1 MDSERGNRRRVC
13 RKSYSIDPPSP
24 APSRTPKTILDTP
37 RRARLLADARHTAGK
52 LPRTELFKIHNIAKR
67 TGYRILKEGTA
78 RRSDR
83 IHNRGRKQV
92 LAPYEC
98 EAIEAVEDSNFG
110 FASSSHFKVA
120 KTIGLANGSERAIQR
135 NMKNFGVGTYMAA
148 QKKLLLSSHIET
160 RCIWGFERRYWHLDQ
175 FKKYRWC
182 DESHFATCLQRQA
195 RIHRRAGNEARNA
208 LAKTQFKLK
217 RQNQSIHVYDVI
229 GYDFKGQLHFYTGS
243 GIEGRL
249 IQNDYMIILEQIVAS
264 EWDKDCVLIEDNDG
278 SHGTK
283 GKAFNKVKALKAHL
297 GIQWEM
303 NPPNSPDLNPI
314 ETIWRI
320 IKQRLKSRGVIFEEA
335 VLRRAIQEEWDK
347 ITLDEI
353 NKAISTMPDRVAVL
367 NERNGRPIPY

>member
-1 MDSERGNRRRVC
+1 M
-13 RKSYSIDPPSP
+13 
-24 APSRTPKTILDTP
+24 
-37 RRARLLADARHTAGK
+37 
-52 LPRTELFKIHNIAKR
+52 
-67 TGYRILKEGTA
+67 
-78 RRSDR
+78 
-83 IHNRGRKQV
+83 
-92 LAPYEC
+92 
-98 EAIEAVEDSNFG
+98 
-110 FASSSHFKVA
+110 
-120 KTIGLANGSERAIQR
+120 
-135 NMKNFGVGTYMAA
+135 
-148 QKKLLLSSHIET
+148 
-160 RCIWGFERRYWHLDQ
+160 
-175 FKKYRWC
+175 
-182 DESHFATCLQRQA
+182 QRQA
-195 RIHRRAGNEARNA
+195 RIHRRADNEARNA

-217 RQNQSIHVYDVI
+217 RQNQSIHVYAVI

-243 GIEGRL
+243 EIGGRL
-249 IQNDYMIILEQIVAS
+249 IQNDYMIILEQIVAP

-278 SHGTK
+278 PHGTK